1 VQVSGFTL
9 DELLGKAHNLV
20 RHPHMPPEAFE
31 DMWRTIQAGSPWT
44 ALVKNRCKN
53 GDHYWVRANVT
64 PVMEQGDSV
73 GFLSVRTLP
82 SRDEVA
88 RAESL
93 YAAIRAG
100 KIRNGRFD
108 GGRWVRRDPVSTA
121 LRRLEGSLFARNVVG
136 LGLLAAVSVAAMW
149 VSAPVGPVLWGA
161 TAVVLALAA
170 TYLLAVD
177 EIQAFTGQPLGLVFI
192 LSAAIFWGIGNAM
205 IKHSPLSISTVVL
218 NFWSLAISCV
228 LGFMIAV
235 ATEVSDW
242 RWPSVIEWAGVFYNS
257 LIAFALGYVAW
268 FTVARK
274 LSAVTSGLSIMLVP
288 VIAVFGGAFWL
299 SEAITWEDLLAL
311 ALILAAMAAVLMPG
325 RRAA

>member
-1 VQVSGFTL
+1 MTTSSHANPSINRIDLLLILFVTLAWGFNYSVMKFVVSSY
-9 DELLGKAHNLV
+9 
-20 RHPHMPPEAFE
+20 PPATFRAITFFFGLIFMGLYVLYRKESFAVPRQE
-31 DMWRTIQAGSPWT
+31 R
-44 ALVKNRCKN
+44 ALVLKISIFNMLLWHT
-53 GDHYWVRANVT
+53 GLIFSLTLLSSGRAAIVGYT
-64 PVMEQGDSV
+64 MPVWALLASAFV
-73 GFLSVRTLP
+73 YKARLT
-82 SRDEVA
+82 A
-88 RAESL
+88 RA
-93 YAAIRAG
+93 
-100 KIRNGRFD
+100 
-108 GGRWVRRDPVSTA
+108 
-121 LRRLEGSLFARNVVG
+121 VVG
-136 LGLLAAVSVAAMW
+136 
-149 VSAPVGPVLWGA
+149 
-161 TAVVLALAA
+161 VVLALAA

-218 NFWSLAISCV
+218 NFWSLAISFV

-242 RWPSVIEWAGVFYNS
+242 RWPSAIEWAGVFYNS

-325 RRAA
+325 RRTA